1 MRSWAAES
9 RPVRPLLRAKASRAK
24 RRVQAKF
31 PAESRKF
38 SCRKAGSA
46 RLRIEKIGEPGKAKL
61 FWGGRTDG
69 GQGRHREA
77 GRLRFSQNRAVSIK
91 TVKLVRS
98 NSAPVF
104 CAMRRFRIW
113 VGEPLGA
120 PAGEDADREGAL
132 IRPLRGTSPL
142 GERKARAGGPVCRP
156 YRPHPPRFARH
167 LPLKGKACGRLIAAP
182 TG

>member
-1 MRSWAAES
+1 M
-9 RPVRPLLRAKASRAK
+9 SRAE

-31 PAESRKF
+31 SAKSRKF

-46 RLRIEKIGEPGKAKL
+46 RLRIEKIGGPGKAEL

-142 GERKARAGGPVCRP
+142 GEKGSGGRPGVPPLRQETDRERWFGSGRRKSGIAPVPIFLLLRPPVGPD
-156 YRPHPPRFARH
+156 
-167 LPLKGKACGRLIAAP
+167 GTAP
-182 TG
+182 KHS

>member
-1 MRSWAAES
+1 MRS
-9 RPVRPLLRAKASRAK
+9 
-24 RRVQAKF
+24 
-31 PAESRKF
+31 
-38 SCRKAGSA
+38 
-46 RLRIEKIGEPGKAKL
+46 
-61 FWGGRTDG
+61 D
-69 GQGRHREA
+69 
-77 GRLRFSQNRAVSIK
+77 
-91 TVKLVRS
+91 
-98 NSAPVF
+98 SAPVF

-120 PAGEDADREGAL
+120 PAGEDADQEGAL

-182 TG
+182 TVFQWNIYPWTGGSRTCPYGGHRSRPPFRRERSQTDPPITDQPPPARPSQARLWNRIRRNFRTARPQWAGRNRGTPLRFCAPEVQ

>member
-1 MRSWAAES
+1 M
-9 RPVRPLLRAKASRAK
+9 
-24 RRVQAKF
+24 
-31 PAESRKF
+31 
-38 SCRKAGSA
+38 
-46 RLRIEKIGEPGKAKL
+46 
-61 FWGGRTDG
+61 
-69 GQGRHREA
+69 
-77 GRLRFSQNRAVSIK
+77 
-91 TVKLVRS
+91 RS

-104 CAMRRFRIW
+104 CAKRHSRVW

-167 LPLKGKACGRLIAAP
+167 LSLKGKACGRLIAAP
-182 TG
+182 TVYRKPVGAHSMRPPGVRSGSTGRPHGAAPTADTEAVPHFVGNGPKPTRRSQTSRHLLGKARRGCGIASAAILEQPGPSGPD